1 MKTYKQVK
9 MPRGRTK
16 KARKQH
22 GGMKLSREIKEHLL
36 TMGVSEVNIIKF
48 LVSKAVN
55 VKVVWDTSTYSFIFQ
70 LTLPPGLSLLDS
82 FGLSLAES
90 ADTLAAFLAKTPEL
104 GTPIST
110 FCAKISFVYDAPP
123 SAPSSAPYP
132 TSLQREYH
140 SRIKETTTTAKA
152 NREADIQRMLFEQFA
167 CRRSTASFV
176 PDVLAHAIL
185 TRYEFV
191 TIFGKA
197 LSSTA
202 KSTKT
207 GVVGTPNEI
216 FNWIAHWTY
225 GEPMKIDVILME
237 MMDFERTAPGVP
249 RTTEFGMIRSLRSR
263 TDTSLH
269 KKAALRMSAEIALV
283 RGKGV
288 TPHDFHEGNGLATEN
303 GEQLYLID
311 WGGLFYLLNPV
322 DLAKV
327 LDDFDRLCTS
337 AFNTEQ
343 EEIKNAWTKANGAK
357 TYNEQKLA
365 RFPCLQDLCGFFQI
379 PFDAADRA
387 TNVSRLKT
395 TFEAHLRKLD
405 DFTCSVPTPQTVH
418 RALMMVAFVD
428 FMSNRMNF
436 NHPYC
441 QCGNV
446 LSIVYPDQSAKYSST
461 TGIDVS
467 ALGYHGDDTADF
479 RTFLKKFAVD
489 VFPAHTRLLDVVAM
503 ITEITTLCPT
513 ACRALPIEELRPYW
527 MQDAHAVRLEK
538 ERQEAEARR
547 LAQEAEALRLAQE
560 AEAAEALRL
569 AQEAEARRLAEHT
582 RRLAQEAEKVQLK
595 AAAAAADEIRRK
607 NAIEQKKL
615 KTKQQQQRAEAAAAA
630 AAAAKSRLS
639 GVAKPQITSSKKSDA
654 LAAHQIQSA
663 IAAQQEPQQQEPQEP
678 QQQEPQEPQQQEP
691 AVPTG
696 LLSRLSRFSSFA
708 LNPKSWSLQL
718 PSWLR
723 RKGGGTRKH
732 NKHNHKHKHSLTK
745 RRH

>member
-22 GGMKLSREIKEHLL
+22 GGMKFSREIKERLL
-36 TMGVSEVNIIKF
+36 TMGVSVSELDIIRF
-48 LVSKAVN
+48 LVSAAVD

-70 LTLPPGLSLLDS
+70 LTLPPGGLSLLDS
-82 FGLSLAES
+82 FGLPLAES

-104 GTPIST
+104 GTPIKT
-110 FCAKISFVYDAPP
+110 FCAKISFVYDAPH
-123 SAPSSAPYP
+123 A
-132 TSLQREYH
+132 LQKEYF
-140 SRIKETTTTAKA
+140 KTKKNTTTTAKA
-152 NREADIQRMLFEQFA
+152 NKEADIQRMLFEQFA

-185 TRYEFV
+185 TRHEFV

-202 KSTKT
+202 ASTNPD
-207 GVVGTPNEI
+207 VVGTPDKI
-216 FNWIAHWTY
+216 FKWIAGWTFS
-225 GEPMKIDVILME
+225 EPMKIDVILME

-288 TPHDFHEGNGLATEN
+288 TPHDFHEGNGLATED
-303 GEQLYLID
+303 GKQLYLID
-311 WGGLFYLLNPV
+311 WGGLFYLLDPV
-322 DLAKV
+322 DFAKV
-327 LDDFDRLCTS
+327 LDDFDRLC
-337 AFNTEQ
+337 ANAKNGEQ
-343 EEIKNAWTKANGAK
+343 EEIKRAQSKAQGAK
-357 TYNEQKLA
+357 TYDEKKHA

-387 TNVSRLKT
+387 TNVSRLKAE
-395 TFEAHLRKLD
+395 FQAHLRTLD
-405 DFTCSVPTPQTVH
+405 DFTCSAPIPQTVH

-441 QCGNV
+441 QCGSV
-446 LSIVYPDQSAKYSST
+446 LSIVYPDQSGTNPST
-461 TGIDVS
+461 TGIPVS
-467 ALGYHGDDTADF
+467 AFDDF
-479 RTFLKKFAVD
+479 RTFLKTFAVD
-489 VFPAHTRLLDVVAM
+489 AFPANTRLLDVVKM

-513 ACRALPIEELRPYW
+513 ACAPLPREELRPYW

-560 AEAAEALRL
+560 AEALRL

-582 RRLAQEAEKVQLK
+582 RRLAQEAEKAQLK

-607 NAIEQKKL
+607 NAIEFQNKL

-630 AAAAKSRLS
+630 AAKSRLS
-639 GVAKPQITSSKKSDA
+639 GVTKPQITSKKSDA
-654 LAAHQIQSA
+654 LAAHQIKSA
-663 IAAQQEPQQQEPQEP
+663 IAAQQEPQQQEPQQQEP
-678 QQQEPQEPQQQEP
+678 QQQQQQQEPQQQEP

-696 LLSRLSRFSSFA
+696 LLSRLSR
-708 LNPKSWSLQL
+708 LDPRSWSL

-732 NKHNHKHKHSLTK
+732 NKHNHKRSLTK

>member
-22 GGMKLSREIKEHLL
+22 GGMKFSREIKERLL
-36 TMGVSEVNIIKF
+36 TMGVSVSELDIIRF
-48 LVSKAVN
+48 LVSAAVD

-70 LTLPPGLSLLDS
+70 LTLPPGGLSLLDS
-82 FGLSLAES
+82 FGLPLAES

-104 GTPIST
+104 GTPIKT
-110 FCAKISFVYDAPP
+110 FCAKISFVYDAPDP
-123 SAPSSAPYP
+123 FAPHA
-132 TSLQREYH
+132 LQKEYVKT
-140 SRIKETTTTAKA
+140 RKNTTTTAKA
-152 NREADIQRMLFEQFA
+152 NKEADIQRMLFEQFA

-185 TRYEFV
+185 TRHQFV

-202 KSTKT
+202 ASTNPD
-207 GVVGTPNEI
+207 VVGTPDKI
-216 FNWIAHWTY
+216 FKWIAGWTFS
-225 GEPMKIDVILME
+225 EPIKIDVILME

-249 RTTEFGMIRSLRSR
+249 RTTEFGMIRSLRLRS
-263 TDTSLH
+263 DTSLH

-311 WGGLFYLLNPV
+311 WGGLFYLLNPL
-322 DLAKV
+322 DFAKV
-327 LDDFDRLCTS
+327 LDDFDRLC
-337 AFNTEQ
+337 ANAKNGEQ
-343 EEIKNAWTKANGAK
+343 EEIKRAQFKAQGAK
-357 TYNEQKLA
+357 TYDEKKHA

-387 TNVSRLKT
+387 TNVSRLKAE
-395 TFEAHLRKLD
+395 FQAHLRTLD
-405 DFTCSVPTPQTVH
+405 DFTCSAPIPQTVH

-441 QCGNV
+441 QCGSV
-446 LSIVYPDQSAKYSST
+446 LSIVYPDQSGTNPST
-461 TGIDVS
+461 TGIPVS
-467 ALGYHGDDTADF
+467 AFDDF

-489 VFPAHTRLLDVVAM
+489 AFPANTRLPDVVKM

-513 ACRALPIEELRPYW
+513 ACAPLSVDELRPYW

-560 AEAAEALRL
+560 AEALRLAQEAEALRL
-569 AQEAEARRLAEHT
+569 AQEAEE
-582 RRLAQEAEKVQLK
+582 RRLAQEAQEAQLR

-607 NAIEQKKL
+607 NAMEFQKHIQAK
-615 KTKQQQQRAEAAAAA
+615 KRAEAAAAA
-630 AAAAKSRLS
+630 AKSKLSSKS
-639 GVAKPQITSSKKSDA
+639 GVTKPQITSSKKSDA

-663 IAAQQEPQQQEPQEP
+663 IAAQQEPQEP
-678 QQQEPQEPQQQEP
+678 QQPQQQQQEPQQQEP

-696 LLSRLSRFSSFA
+696 LLSRLSR
-708 LNPKSWSLQL
+708 LDPRSWSL

-723 RKGGGTRKH
+723 RKGGGTRKR